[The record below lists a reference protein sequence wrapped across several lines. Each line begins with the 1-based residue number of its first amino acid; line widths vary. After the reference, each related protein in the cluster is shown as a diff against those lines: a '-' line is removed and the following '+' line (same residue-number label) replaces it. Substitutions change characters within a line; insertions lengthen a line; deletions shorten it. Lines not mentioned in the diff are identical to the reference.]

1 MLPAASAGAQAACDV
16 AGEKCRFHRIG
27 SSTVDW
33 NQGTTISHDVVC
45 PEAASLTMALQ
56 CAYLVDLLL
65 GCNWM
70 RRDVF
75 SSMHPCRTW
84 ISKVSKSLHCN
95 LAITVMVVVR
105 DLDTCLQGAFR

>member
-1 MLPAASAGAQAACDV
+1 MWLGRNADFIELALTLL
-16 AGEKCRFHRIG
+16 IG
-27 SSTVDW
+27 

-70 RRDVF
+70 RRNVF

-84 ISKVSKSLHCN
+84 ISKVSKSLHCS
-95 LAITVMVVVR
+95 LTIIMVVGRYSV
-105 DLDTCLQGAFR
+105 TCL